1 VKNVITDRKVFERYL
16 TDDEVRRLLS
26 TIAAT
31 AGELARRDHAWVR
44 LLLATGIRV
53 GTLALLTLDDA
64 RIAIET
70 HTLTIRDEAA
80 KGERGYEIHAS
91 TKARDALR
99 DLLRVRKQFEAAPNC
114 DALVLARTGYAMSV
128 RNYQQRLREWTA
140 KAGIRGASPHWLR
153 HTLAK
158 RVMKRSEASDPL
170 AIVQVALG
178 HRRRHTTTIYALP
191 DREDIERA
199 MEAAS

>member
-1 VKNVITDRKVFERYL
+1 
-16 TDDEVRRLLS
+16 
-26 TIAAT
+26 
-31 AGELARRDHAWVR
+31 
-44 LLLATGIRV
+44 
-53 GTLALLTLDDA
+53 
-64 RIAIET
+64 
-70 HTLTIRDEAA
+70 
-80 KGERGYEIHAS
+80 
-91 TKARDALR
+91 
-99 DLLRVRKQFEAAPNC
+99 
-114 DALVLARTGYAMSV
+114 MSV